1 MIRFIKRKEID
12 IQKYDTCIKNSLQR
26 RVYAFSWYLDV
37 VADSWGVF
45 VLNDYKAVMPIPFM
59 RAKKYLYVK
68 KVIQPFFCQQ
78 LGVFSK
84 TFLGELE
91 TDFYQNFVALQPKIY
106 NFNSENTGV
115 IFNGAFIIK
124 KTNYELSLEKAYK
137 SIAENYSKNLRRNI
151 KKAINNNLQI
161 QNISINELVSFKR
174 KVSKYSL
181 PKEEL
186 TKEILTK
193 LVLKNK
199 GKSYAVFKE
208 KDLIAVVFLI
218 FDKNRITYLMSGSN
232 EIGKQTGAIAFF
244 FDTLLKQYAS
254 KKIILDFEGSEITGI
269 ARFFKSFGAEKKE
282 YINYHSKKQ

>member
-37 VADSWGVF
+37 VADSWGIL

-115 IFNGAFIIK
+115 IFNDAFSIK

-282 YINYHSKKQ
+282 YINYQSKKQ

>member
-282 YINYHSKKQ
+282 YINYQSKKQ

>member
-91 TDFYQNFVALQPKIY
+91 TDFYQNFVALQPKVY